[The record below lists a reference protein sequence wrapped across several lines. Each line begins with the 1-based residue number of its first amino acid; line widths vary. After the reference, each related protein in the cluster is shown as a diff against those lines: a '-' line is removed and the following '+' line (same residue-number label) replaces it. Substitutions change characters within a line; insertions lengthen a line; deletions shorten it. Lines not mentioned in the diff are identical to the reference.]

1 MNHAGPHDIKRISG
15 AFLLLNQMQRCSSFP
30 FYRQY
35 DLPGKRAERTSCAVQ
50 SVLIWCSIWYSIGQR
65 HPRLVDQ
72 LQVHPATSFFQFPG
86 EEPDMSRLLSSAVLL
101 SFTVCLAVGSAA
113 AADKPAGLDKT
124 GKPDLKS
131 AGALAFGPDG
141 ILFVGDAQGAA
152 LFAIGV
158 DPAPASK
165 PAAELKLEGLD
176 AKIAALLGTKAEDIL
191 INDLAVQPKSGIA
204 YLSVSRGKGPDAE
217 PVIVTVGPTG
227 KLAVLPLDKVAYAK
241 IALANAPG
249 VDAKD
254 QRGNSLRQD
263 AITDL
268 HYLDGRVFI
277 AGLSNEAFD
286 STLRAIPF
294 PFTGSDLGTSVEI
307 YHGAHGKFET
317 RAPVRTFVPFIIGGE
332 PHLMAA
338 YQCTPLVTFPIAQ
351 LKPGSKLRGTTVAEL
366 GNMNRPLDIISYQK
380 DGHMFLLLANSRR
393 GVMKISTENVEKQEG
408 ITQQIAGTAGLTYET
423 IDGLKGV
430 EHLDRLDNAHALLLV
445 KNGTSLSLQSV
456 PLP

>member
-1 MNHAGPHDIKRISG
+1 M
-15 AFLLLNQMQRCSSFP
+15 
-30 FYRQY
+30 
-35 DLPGKRAERTSCAVQ
+35 
-50 SVLIWCSIWYSIGQR
+50 
-65 HPRLVDQ
+65 PRLV
-72 LQVHPATSFFQFPG
+72 
-86 EEPDMSRLLSSAVLL
+86 MSLL
-101 SFTVCLAVGSAA
+101 SFALALIVAVGPVA

-131 AGALAFGPDG
+131 AGALAFGPEG
-141 ILFVGDAQGAA
+141 ELFVGDAQGAA

-158 DPAPASK
+158 DPASSVK
-165 PAAELKLEGLD
+165 PAELKLEGLD
-176 AKIAALLGTKAEDIL
+176 AKIAALLGTKPEDI
-191 INDLAVQPKSGIA
+191 IVNDLAVQPKSGIA
-204 YLSVSRGKGPDAE
+204 YLSVSRGKGPGAE
-217 PVIVTVGPTG
+217 PAIVTVAPSG
-227 KLAVLPLDKVAYAK
+227 KLSVLPLDKVSYSQ
-241 IALANAPG
+241 IALTNAPG
-249 VDAKD
+249 LDAKD

-277 AGLSNEAFD
+277 AGISNEAFD

-338 YQCTPLVTFPIAQ
+338 YQCTPLVTFPISQ

-366 GNMNRPLDIISYQK
+366 GNMNRPLDIIAYEK
-380 DGHMFLLLANSRR
+380 DGRKFLLLANSRR
-393 GVMKISTENVEKQEG
+393 GVMKITTDNVEKQEG
-408 ITQQIAGTAGLTYET
+408 ITQQIGGTAGLSYET
-423 IDGLKGV
+423 VDGLKGV
-430 EHLDRLDNAHALLLV
+430 EHLDRLGDANALLLV
-445 KNGTSLSLQSV
+445 KNGSSLSLESV

>member
-1 MNHAGPHDIKRISG
+1 MLRRS
-15 AFLLLNQMQRCSSFP
+15 L
-30 FYRQY
+30 
-35 DLPGKRAERTSCAVQ
+35 
-50 SVLIWCSIWYSIGQR
+50 
-65 HPRLVDQ
+65 
-72 LQVHPATSFFQFPG
+72 
-86 EEPDMSRLLSSAVLL
+86 SRLMFSLA
-101 SFTVCLAVGSAA
+101 VCLAVGSAV

-131 AGALAFGPDG
+131 AGALAFGPEG
-141 ILFVGDAQGAA
+141 VLFVGDSQGAA

-158 DPAPASK
+158 DPASGAK
-165 PAAELKLEGLD
+165 PVSELKLEGLD
-176 AKIAALLGTKAEDIL
+176 AKLAALLGTKPEDIL
-191 INDLAVQPKSGIA
+191 INDLAVQPRSGIA
-204 YLSVSRGKGPDAE
+204 YLGISRGKGPNAE
-217 PVIVTVGPTG
+217 PVIATVGPSG
-227 KLAVLPLDKVAYAK
+227 KLAILPLDAVAYAK
-241 IALANAPG
+241 VALTNAPG

-366 GNMNRPLDIISYQK
+366 GNMNRPLDIILYQK
-380 DGHMFLLLANSRR
+380 DGRTFLLLANSKR
-393 GVMKISTENVEKQEG
+393 GVMKISTDNVEKQEG
-408 ITQQIAGTAGLTYET
+408 ITQHINGTAGLAYET
-423 IDGLKGV
+423 VEGLKGV
-430 EHLDRLDNAHALLLV
+430 EHLDRLGDAHALLLV
-445 KNGTSLSLQSV
+445 KNGASLSLESV

>member
-1 MNHAGPHDIKRISG
+1 M
-15 AFLLLNQMQRCSSFP
+15 
-30 FYRQY
+30 
-35 DLPGKRAERTSCAVQ
+35 
-50 SVLIWCSIWYSIGQR
+50 
-65 HPRLVDQ
+65 PRLFSS
-72 LQVHPATSFFQFPG
+72 LFSF
-86 EEPDMSRLLSSAVLL
+86 SLAVC
-101 SFTVCLAVGSAA
+101 VAVGSAA

-141 ILFVGDAQGAA
+141 VLFVGDAQGAA

-158 DPAPASK
+158 DPASGSK
-165 PAAELKLEGLD
+165 PSAELKLEGLD
-176 AKIAALLGTKAEDIL
+176 AKIAALLGTKPADIL
-191 INDLAVQPKSGIA
+191 VNDLAVQPNSGIA

-217 PVIVTVGPTG
+217 PAIVTVDPSG
-227 KLAVLPLDKVAYAK
+227 KLAVLPLDKVAFAK
-241 IALANAPG
+241 VDLTNAPG

-268 HYLDGRVFI
+268 HFLDGRVFI

-294 PFTGSDLGTSVEI
+294 PFSGTDLGTSVEI

-338 YQCTPLVTFPIAQ
+338 YQCTPLVTFPISQ
-351 LKPGSKLRGTTVAEL
+351 LKSGSKLRGTTVAEL
-366 GNMNRPLDIISYQK
+366 GNMNRPLDIITYQK
-380 DGHMFLLLANSRR
+380 GGQMFLLLANNKR
-393 GVMKISTENVEKQEG
+393 GVMKISTDNVEKQEG
-408 ITQQIAGTAGLTYET
+408 ITQRISATAGLSYET
-423 IDGLKGV
+423 VEGLKGV
-430 EHLDRLDNAHALLLV
+430 EHLDRLGDAHALLLV
-445 KNGTSLSLQSV
+445 RSGTGLSLETV
-456 PLP
+456 ALP

>member
-1 MNHAGPHDIKRISG
+1 M
-15 AFLLLNQMQRCSSFP
+15 
-30 FYRQY
+30 
-35 DLPGKRAERTSCAVQ
+35 
-50 SVLIWCSIWYSIGQR
+50 
-65 HPRLVDQ
+65 PRLV
-72 LQVHPATSFFQFPG
+72 
-86 EEPDMSRLLSSAVLL
+86 MSLL
-101 SFTVCLAVGSAA
+101 SFALALIVAVGPVA

-131 AGALAFGPDG
+131 AGALAFGPEG
-141 ILFVGDAQGAA
+141 VLFVGDAQGAA

-158 DPAPASK
+158 DPASSVK
-165 PAAELKLEGLD
+165 PAELKLEGLD
-176 AKIAALLGTKAEDIL
+176 AKIAALLGTKPEDI
-191 INDLAVQPKSGIA
+191 IVNDLAVQPKSGIA
-204 YLSVSRGKGPDAE
+204 YLSVSRGKGPGAE
-217 PVIVTVGPTG
+217 PAIVTVAPSG
-227 KLAVLPLDKVAYAK
+227 KLSVLPLDKVSYSQ
-241 IALANAPG
+241 IALTNAPG
-249 VDAKD
+249 LDAKD

-277 AGLSNEAFD
+277 AGISNEAFD

-338 YQCTPLVTFPIAQ
+338 YQCTPLVTFPISQ

-366 GNMNRPLDIISYQK
+366 GNMNRPLDIIAYEK
-380 DGHMFLLLANSRR
+380 DGRKFLLLANSRR
-393 GVMKISTENVEKQEG
+393 GVMKITTDNVEKQEG
-408 ITQQIAGTAGLTYET
+408 ITQQIGGTAGLSYET
-423 IDGLKGV
+423 VDGLKGV
-430 EHLDRLDNAHALLLV
+430 EHLDRLGDANALLLV
-445 KNGTSLSLQSV
+445 KNGSSLSLESV

>member
-1 MNHAGPHDIKRISG
+1 
-15 AFLLLNQMQRCSSFP
+15 
-30 FYRQY
+30 
-35 DLPGKRAERTSCAVQ
+35 
-50 SVLIWCSIWYSIGQR
+50 
-65 HPRLVDQ
+65 
-72 LQVHPATSFFQFPG
+72 
-86 EEPDMSRLLSSAVLL
+86 MSRLLSSLL
-101 SFTVCLAVGSAA
+101 FSLAACLAVGSAA

-141 ILFVGDAQGAA
+141 VLFVGDAQGAA
-152 LFAIGV
+152 LFAIGLEPV
-158 DPAPASK
+158 PVAK
-165 PAAELKLEGLD
+165 PAADLKLEGLD
-176 AKIAALLGTKAEDIL
+176 SKIAALLGTKPEDIL
-191 INDLAVQPKSGIA
+191 IHDLAVRPRSGIA

-217 PVIVTVGPTG
+217 PAIVTVDLPG

-241 IALANAPG
+241 VALTNAPG

-263 AITDL
+263 VITDL

-277 AGLSNEAFD
+277 AGLSNEAFE

-307 YHGAHGKFET
+307 YHGAHGNFET

-366 GNMNRPLDIISYQK
+366 GNGNRPLDIISYQK
-380 DGHMFLLLANSRR
+380 DGSTFLLLANSRR
-393 GVMKISTENVEKQEG
+393 GVMKISTDNVQKQEG
-408 ITQQIAGTAGLTYET
+408 ITQRINGTAGLPYDT

-430 EHLDRLDNAHALLLV
+430 EHLDRLDDAHALLLV
-445 KNGTSLSLQSV
+445 RSGTGLSLESV

>member
-1 MNHAGPHDIKRISG
+1 MPRILFS
-15 AFLLLNQMQRCSSFP
+15 LLMFSF
-30 FYRQY
+30 
-35 DLPGKRAERTSCAVQ
+35 A
-50 SVLIWCSIWYSIGQR
+50 
-65 HPRLVDQ
+65 
-72 LQVHPATSFFQFPG
+72 
-86 EEPDMSRLLSSAVLL
+86 
-101 SFTVCLAVGSAA
+101 VCLAIGNAA

-141 ILFVGDAQGAA
+141 VLFVGDAQGAA

-158 DPAPASK
+158 DPASSTK
-165 PAAELKLEGLD
+165 PATELKLEGLD
-176 AKIAALLGTKAEDIL
+176 AKIAALLGTKAADIL
-191 INDLAVQPKSGIA
+191 VNDLAVQPQSGMA
-204 YLSVSRGKGPDAE
+204 YFSVSRGKGPDAE
-217 PVIVTVGPTG
+217 PVIATVGPDG

-241 IALANAPG
+241 LELTNAPG

-254 QRGNSLRQD
+254 RRGNSLRQD

-317 RAPVRTFVPFIIGGE
+317 NAPVRTFVPFIIGGE

-338 YQCTPLVTFPIAQ
+338 LQCTPLVTFPIAQ

-366 GNMNRPLDIISYQK
+366 GNGNRPLDIISYKK
-380 DGHMFLLLANSRR
+380 DGRTFLLLANNKR
-393 GVMKISTENVEKQEG
+393 GVMKISTDNVEKQEG
-408 ITQQIAGTAGLTYET
+408 ITQRIDATAGLSYET
-423 IDGLKGV
+423 IEGLKGV
-430 EHLDRLDNAHALLLV
+430 EHLDRLGDAHALLLV
-445 KNGTSLSLQSV
+445 RSGTGLSLESV

>member
-1 MNHAGPHDIKRISG
+1 MP
-15 AFLLLNQMQRCSSFP
+15 
-30 FYRQY
+30 
-35 DLPGKRAERTSCAVQ
+35 
-50 SVLIWCSIWYSIGQR
+50 
-65 HPRLVDQ
+65 
-72 LQVHPATSFFQFPG
+72 
-86 EEPDMSRLLSSAVLL
+86 RLLSSLLVLSL
-101 SFTVCLAVGSAA
+101 TVIVACGSAA

-131 AGALAFGPDG
+131 AGALAFGPEG
-141 ILFVGDAQGAA
+141 VLFVGDAQGAA
-152 LFAIGV
+152 LFAIGI
-158 DPAPASK
+158 DPASAAK
-165 PAAELKLEGLD
+165 PAADLKLEGLD
-176 AKIAALLGTKAEDIL
+176 AKIAALLGTDSKDIL
-191 INDLAVQPKSGIA
+191 VNDLAVQPKSEIA
-204 YLSVSRGKGPDAE
+204 YLSVSRGKGPGAE
-217 PVIVTVGPTG
+217 PAIVTVGPSG
-227 KLAVLPLDKVAYAK
+227 KLAVLSLDKVAYSQ
-241 IALANAPG
+241 IALTNAPG

-317 RAPVRTFVPFIIGGE
+317 RAPVRTFVPFIVGGE

-338 YQCTPLVTFPIAQ
+338 YQCTPLVTFPISQ

-366 GNMNRPLDIISYQK
+366 GNMNRPLDIISYEK
-380 DGHMFLLLANSRR
+380 DGRKFLLLANSKR
-393 GVMKISTENVEKQEG
+393 GVMKISTDNVEKQEG
-408 ITQQIAGTAGLTYET
+408 ITHQIGGTAGLSYET
-423 IDGLKGV
+423 VEGLKGV
-430 EHLDRLDNAHALLLV
+430 EHLDRLGDANALLLV
-445 KNGTSLSLQSV
+445 KNGSSLSLESV

>member
-1 MNHAGPHDIKRISG
+1 M
-15 AFLLLNQMQRCSSFP
+15 L
-30 FYRQY
+30 
-35 DLPGKRAERTSCAVQ
+35 
-50 SVLIWCSIWYSIGQR
+50 
-65 HPRLVDQ
+65 
-72 LQVHPATSFFQFPG
+72 
-86 EEPDMSRLLSSAVLL
+86 RLLSSRLL
-101 SFTVCLAVGSAA
+101 YLLAVCLTVGSAA

-131 AGALAFGPDG
+131 AGALAFGPEG
-141 ILFVGDAQGAA
+141 VLFVGDAQGAA

-158 DPAPASK
+158 DPAASANPAVD
-165 PAAELKLEGLD
+165 LKLEGVD
-176 AKIAALLGTKAEDIL
+176 AKIAALLGTKSEDIL
-191 INDLAVQPKSGIA
+191 VNDLAVQPRSGIA

-217 PVIVTVGPTG
+217 PVIATVGPAG

-241 IALANAPG
+241 IALTNAPG
-249 VDAKD
+249 VDAKE
-254 QRGNSLRQD
+254 SLRQD

-366 GNMNRPLDIISYQK
+366 GNMNRPLDIISYEQGGRK
-380 DGHMFLLLANSRR
+380 FLLLANSKR
-393 GVMKISTENVEKQEG
+393 GVMKISTDNVEKQEG
-408 ITQQIAGTAGLTYET
+408 ITQRIDGTSGLAYET
-423 IDGLKGV
+423 IGGLKGV
-430 EHLDRLDNAHALLLV
+430 EHLDRLGDAHALLLV
-445 KNGTSLSLQSV
+445 RNGASLSLESV